1 LAFARIAGIAFCR
14 FAHAYE
20 VIEMKRREF
29 IAGLGGVAA
38 WSLAAHA
45 QPASVPRIGILRV
58 AGPTSDK
65 TVEEMRQG
73 LRDLGHVEGRT
84 FVIEHRWPQDGRLE
98 QMPELAAE
106 LVRLRVAVIVANG
119 PQGIQAAKDA
129 TKIIPIV
136 MGRMDDADAH
146 GFVTNYSRPD
156 GNITGMS
163 FPGGEITTKWLQ
175 VLKGILPQG
184 AYIAA
189 LWDAGGTSHQ
199 VRLIREAARST
210 GVDLKLLPV
219 RSPDDFAQA
228 FAAAKEGG
236 AQGLVI
242 LGSPVFTN
250 QLVPLAELTV
260 AQQLAAIYYYR
271 EFAVAGGLLSY
282 GPTETDP
289 SFSFRRVAYFVA
301 QLLRGVKPG
310 DLPVEQP
317 TRFNLTINR
326 NAANSLGLT
335 IPETLLAT
343 ADEVI
348 Q

>member
-1 LAFARIAGIAFCR
+1 MR
-14 FAHAYE
+14 
-20 VIEMKRREF
+20 RREF
-29 IAGLGGVAA
+29 ITGFGSAA
-38 WSLAAHA
+38 ATWPLAARA
-45 QPASVPRIGILRV
+45 QPASAPRIGILRV

-73 LRDLGHVEGRT
+73 LRDLGHLEGRT

-98 QMPELAAE
+98 RLPELAAE

-119 PQGIQAAKDA
+119 PQCIQAAKDA
-129 TKIIPIV
+129 TKTIPIV

-175 VLKGILPQG
+175 MLKEILPQG
-184 AYIAA
+184 AHIAA
-189 LWDAGGTSHQ
+189 LWDVGGTSHQ
-199 VRLIREAARST
+199 VRLLGEAARST
-210 GVDLKLLPV
+210 GIDLKLLPV
-219 RSPDDFAQA
+219 RGPDDFAQA
-228 FAAAKEGG
+228 FEAAKEGG
-236 AQGLVI
+236 AQGLLI

-260 AQQLAAIYYYR
+260 AQRWAGIYYYR
-271 EFAVAGGLLSY
+271 EFAEAGGLLSY

-289 SFSFRRVAYFVA
+289 SFSFRRVAYFVD
-301 QLLRGVKPG
+301 QLVRGVKPG

-317 TRFNLTINR
+317 TKFDLVINLKT
-326 NAANSLGLT
+326 AKGLGLT

-348 Q
+348 E

>member
-136 MGRMDDADAH
+136 MGRM
-146 GFVTNYSRPD
+146 V
-156 GNITGMS
+156 
-163 FPGGEITTKWLQ
+163 
-175 VLKGILPQG
+175 
-184 AYIAA
+184 
-189 LWDAGGTSHQ
+189 
-199 VRLIREAARST
+199 
-210 GVDLKLLPV
+210 LLPTT
-219 RSPDDFAQA
+219 RGRTGISPGCPSQ
-228 FAAAKEGG
+228 AAK
-236 AQGLVI
+236 LPPN
-242 LGSPVFTN
+242 GS
-250 QLVPLAELTV
+250 
-260 AQQLAAIYYYR
+260 
-271 EFAVAGGLLSY
+271 
-282 GPTETDP
+282 
-289 SFSFRRVAYFVA
+289 
-301 QLLRGVKPG
+301 KC
-310 DLPVEQP
+310 
-317 TRFNLTINR
+317 
-326 NAANSLGLT
+326 
-335 IPETLLAT
+335 
-343 ADEVI
+343 
-348 Q
+348 